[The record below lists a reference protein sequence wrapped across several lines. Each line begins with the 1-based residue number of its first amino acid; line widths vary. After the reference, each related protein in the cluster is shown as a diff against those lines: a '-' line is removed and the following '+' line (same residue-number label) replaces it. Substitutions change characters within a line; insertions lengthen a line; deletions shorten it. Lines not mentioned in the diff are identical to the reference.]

1 MNNSTRR
8 KFAILLGLAVCCDS
22 AAQVEY
28 GNRLGLQQGTEARL
42 MTLSPE
48 VYLAALD
55 PAVRRWYVPQELY
68 EEYRWRQWQYTN
80 RARLPY
86 RRYVEVDLQGDYFYD
101 LYGNYL
107 TQGWLV
113 FNTAQTRPQEAGSTL
128 FKTNVFDRWFNQLVI
143 AGDRKGQYHYALTVS
158 NNLRTTLTPLSFS
171 KPRLNGF
178 QLDLAT
184 DKYQMTFL
192 HSLISGP
199 RAIQETERAFTD
211 ATSLAGGRFAAHV
224 GDFVE
229 VGLHAVSAHQ
239 TNSVADQLVETL
251 HKGSLTNEQ
260 NQTVGQ
266 IEILLKDDSPE
277 DGRGGAAFFPDAS
290 DVIITYRD
298 GTVEQGRDIRFG
310 PVIEGGLERRGFL
323 SSDCSEHIS
332 LLYDFDSASFFN
344 LAAADK

>member
-1 MNNSTRR
+1 M
-8 KFAILLGLAVCCDS
+8 LLGLVVFCDS

-28 GNRLGLQQGTEARL
+28 GNRLGLQQGTTEARL

-143 AGDRKGQYHYALTVS
+143 AG
-158 NNLRTTLTPLSFS
+158 
-171 KPRLNGF
+171 
-178 QLDLAT
+178 
-184 DKYQMTFL
+184 
-192 HSLISGP
+192 
-199 RAIQETERAFTD
+199 TERAST
-211 ATSLAGGRFAAHV
+211 TTR
-224 GDFVE
+224 
-229 VGLHAVSAHQ
+229 
-239 TNSVADQLVETL
+239 
-251 HKGSLTNEQ
+251 
-260 NQTVGQ
+260 
-266 IEILLKDDSPE
+266 
-277 DGRGGAAFFPDAS
+277 
-290 DVIITYRD
+290 
-298 GTVEQGRDIRFG
+298 
-310 PVIEGGLERRGFL
+310 
-323 SSDCSEHIS
+323 
-332 LLYDFDSASFFN
+332 
-344 LAAADK
+344 

>member
-1 MNNSTRR
+1 M
-8 KFAILLGLAVCCDS
+8 LLGLVVFCDS

-28 GNRLGLQQGTEARL
+28 GNRLGLQQGTTEARL

-158 NNLRTTLTPLSFS
+158 NNLRTTLTPLAFS

-199 RAIQETERAFTD
+199 RAVQETERAFTD
-211 ATSLAGGRFAAHV
+211 ATSLAGGRFVAQV

-277 DGRGGAAFFPDAS
+277 DGSGGAAFFPDAS

-298 GTVEQGRDIRFG
+298 GTVEQGG
-310 PVIEGGLERRGFL
+310 T
-323 SSDCSEHIS
+323 
-332 LLYDFDSASFFN
+332 SA
-344 LAAADK
+344 LVR

>member
-1 MNNSTRR
+1 M
-8 KFAILLGLAVCCDS
+8 
-22 AAQVEY
+22 
-28 GNRLGLQQGTEARL
+28 
-42 MTLSPE
+42 
-48 VYLAALD
+48 
-55 PAVRRWYVPQELY
+55 PQELY

-158 NNLRTTLTPLSFS
+158 NNLRTTLTPLAFS

-192 HSLISGP
+192 AFADLGGLGPSRRRSGP
-199 RAIQETERAFTD
+199 LRMPRLWREVVLQRKWAISSRWGCTR
-211 ATSLAGGRFAAHV
+211 LAPTKPIVWRI
-224 GDFVE
+224 
-229 VGLHAVSAHQ
+229 
-239 TNSVADQLVETL
+239 NSWRPCT
-251 HKGSLTNEQ
+251 KG
-260 NQTVGQ
+260 
-266 IEILLKDDSPE
+266 P
-277 DGRGGAAFFPDAS
+277 
-290 DVIITYRD
+290 
-298 GTVEQGRDIRFG
+298 
-310 PVIEGGLERRGFL
+310 
-323 SSDCSEHIS
+323 
-332 LLYDFDSASFFN
+332 
-344 LAAADK
+344 